1 MALLPIQIKNAS
13 LQGSTGIICV
23 ISNLIIVY
31 IALKSKK
38 FLTTFTNF
46 TIFQL
51 AVADLIF
58 GLGAMLR
65 VYNDIWPILRN
76 VDSSIS
82 LEVCTALLTPHTFGY
97 QLRQFTVIFIALD
110 RLAAIKWPFAFKNTS
125 HTKKIFVTFGSS
137 LFYASIT
144 IAIGW
149 LTREPLSS
157 KTRCRIFYVFNFHY
171 LICYIASG
179 VLITFVTLFFQTW
192 SWYESHKR
200 DKKTVSKKVLTITD
214 TQVLQKYVS
223 DYAKVKKTTSYIM
236 LNFVAFWAIP
246 QLVFF
251 IYLLISQDHEI
262 ASEIMAYQN
271 YLNAFHSC
279 LNLIIYLLT
288 YTEIRRLFSKHILMK
303 DVESSTTGNQNNH
316 NTTNSRHK
324 GAILHEN
331 TQGNLKTNFV

>member
-1 MALLPIQIKNAS
+1 MLYPTQIKNAC

-23 ISNLIIVY
+23 LSNLIIVY
-31 IALKSKK
+31 IALKSKR
-38 FLTTFTNF
+38 FLRTFTNF

-82 LEVCTALLTPHTFGY
+82 LEICTALLTPHTFGY

-125 HTKKIFVTFGSS
+125 HNKKIFVTFGASF
-137 LFYASIT
+137 LYASIT

-149 LTREPLSS
+149 ITREPLSS
-157 KTRCRIFYVFNFHY
+157 TTRCRIFYVFNFNY
-171 LICYIASG
+171 LIFYIASG
-179 VLITFVTLFFQTW
+179 VVITFITLYLQIL

-200 DKKTVSKKVLTITD
+200 DKETTNLKRGKLSINENQIV
-214 TQVLQKYVS
+214 QKFVS
-223 DYAKVKKTTSYIM
+223 DYAKVKKTISLVM
-236 LNFVAFWAIP
+236 LNYITLWAIP

-251 IYLLISQDHEI
+251 IFLLISRDNTL
-262 ASEIMAYQN
+262 ASEVMAYQN
-271 YLNAFHSC
+271 YLNALHSC
-279 LNLIIYLLT
+279 LNLVIYLLT
-288 YTEIRRLFSKHILMK
+288 YTEIRRLFSKHILLK
-303 DVESSTTGNQNNH
+303 DVESSTTGGG
-316 NTTNSRHK
+316 NTRLRPTIQTKNFS
-324 GAILHEN
+324 
-331 TQGNLKTNFV
+331 TQQATKRI